1 MRMEK
6 RRDLNLIHLPEGT
19 LVVSCDS
26 CGGIGEKSGDAFACG
41 SYYVGRFTARV
52 GLLEVMAIGA
62 SPVVIGNGVACEME
76 PTGREIIRGIQ
87 AELKAAE
94 LPDTLLTGSTE
105 ENFPTVMTAVGMT
118 VVGFASRLRMDPG
131 EAGDL
136 LLCFGRPKVGAEVGL
151 EGDPELFSYQQL
163 KWLLAQPQ
171 VREISPCGS
180 KGIAWE
186 GRCLAQ
192 LRGLDFQPVSDCCLD
207 LERSAGPATCAVALV
222 SRKAG
227 EELAAAGK
235 GVIIGEMR

>member
-1 MRMEK
+1 
-6 RRDLNLIHLPEGT
+6 
-19 LVVSCDS
+19 
-26 CGGIGEKSGDAFACG
+26 
-41 SYYVGRFTARV
+41 
-52 GLLEVMAIGA
+52 MAIGA

-94 LPDTLLTGSTE
+94 LPGYTSYRFHRGKLPHSDDSG
-105 ENFPTVMTAVGMT
+105 GMT

-192 LRGLDFQPVSDCCLD
+192 LR
-207 LERSAGPATCAVALV
+207 ERTFSLFLIAVWIWSVQQVPPLV
-222 SRKAG
+222 LWPLFPGRQGRSWRRREK
-227 EELAAAGK
+227 
-235 GVIIGEMR
+235 V